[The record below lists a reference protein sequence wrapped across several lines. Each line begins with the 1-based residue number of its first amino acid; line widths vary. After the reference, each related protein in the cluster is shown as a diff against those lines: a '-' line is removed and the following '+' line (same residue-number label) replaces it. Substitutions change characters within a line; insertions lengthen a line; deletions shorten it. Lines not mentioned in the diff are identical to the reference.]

1 MLNTFLSIFKIPDLR
16 QKVLFTLFMVAIFRI
31 GAHIPTPFVNGEE
44 LRALFSGL
52 QMERGIFNMV
62 DMFTGGGFSNMAL
75 MGLGIMPYISAQI
88 ILQLLMVVWP
98 KLEKMKK
105 EGEAGQRKI
114 EQWTRYGTVGLA
126 LFQSAGLAIFMVKQ
140 DLVMP
145 ALADARFLFIPG
157 TVVFTLFAMV
167 AITTGTTLLM
177 WIGEKIT
184 QKGVGNGISIIIA
197 LGIVAAY
204 PGAAQIFA
212 TDLAQGVRGKIWLPV
227 IGVMCIIATVL
238 IILIQEG
245 ARKIPIQ
252 HARRQV
258 GRKMSQAQTN
268 YLPLKV
274 NTAGVIPVIFSSAIL
289 MFPQTVFSF
298 VGADQG
304 TGGMGGLGVWFSPN
318 TPYNLYDLMGIQ
330 KEAIFLLLKMFNLYV
345 ILYAVLTGFFCFFY
359 TAVMFNPA
367 DVADNLKKAGAFI
380 PGYRPGKQTAD
391 YIDAVLT
398 RITTVGALFLVSVAL
413 IPLVLST
420 AFNVHYSY
428 AEFAGGTGLIIV
440 VAVVLDT
447 MKRIEAQLL
456 MRHYDGFKI
465 RRQSQDGGSS
475 GGGGGRR
482 WSGRRS

>member
-1 MLNTFLSIFKIPDLR
+1 MLTSFLSIFKIPDLR
-16 QKVLFTLFMVAIFRI
+16 KKVMFTLMMIAVFRI
-31 GAHIPTPFVNGEE
+31 GAHIPTPFVDSEE
-44 LRALFSGL
+44 LKALFTSVSGD
-52 QMERGIFNMV
+52 RGIFNMV
-62 DMFTGGGFSNMAL
+62 DMFTGGAFSQMAL

-114 EQWTRYGTVGLA
+114 EQYTRYGTVGLA
-126 LFQSAGLAIFMVKQ
+126 AFQSLGLGIFMLKSGV
-140 DLVMP
+140 VIES
-145 ALADARFLFIPG
+145 LAEGRVLFLPGSFVFII
-157 TVVFTLFAMV
+157 VAMIG
-167 AITTGTTLLM
+167 ITAGTTVLM

-184 QKGVGNGISIIIA
+184 QKGVGNGISLIIA

-204 PGAAQIFA
+204 PGAFQLFMSNLQA
-212 TDLAQGVRGKIWLPV
+212 GVIQKIWFPV
-227 IGVMCIIATVL
+227 IFGLCIVTTML

-258 GRKMSQAQTN
+258 GRRMSQAQTN

-298 VGADQG
+298 VGAEP
-304 TGGMGGLGVWFSPN
+304 GGGVMGNLGAWFSPN
-318 TPYNLYDLMGIQ
+318 THMNLYDMLGMQ
-330 KEAIFLLLKMFNLYV
+330 KEAIFLLLKIFNLYV
-345 ILYAVLTGFFCFFY
+345 ILYAILTAFFCFFY
-359 TAVMFNPA
+359 TAVMFNPQ

-391 YIDAVLT
+391 YIDMVLT

-413 IPLVLST
+413 VPLVLSA
-420 AFNVHYSY
+420 AFNVHFSY

-447 MKRIEAQLL
+447 MKRIESQLL

-465 RRQSQDGGSS
+465 RRQSQDS
-475 GGGGGRR
+475 GGGAGGRR
-482 WSGRRS
+482 WSSRKK